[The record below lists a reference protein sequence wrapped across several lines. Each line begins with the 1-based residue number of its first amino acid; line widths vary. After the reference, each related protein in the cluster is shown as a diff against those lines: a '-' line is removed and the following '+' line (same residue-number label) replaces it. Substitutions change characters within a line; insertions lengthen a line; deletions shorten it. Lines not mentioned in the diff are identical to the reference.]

1 MGRDFKKNKVKVDL
15 ASYPLYLVQG
25 VPKVGKTTLM
35 YDLAQYVYGDVDK
48 MLLISFKDEEGYNHL
63 DGVLVEQLNY
73 WSKVPKKA
81 LKVNPDE
88 ISFTN
93 LVDDIIENN
102 HEYGFKMITF
112 DTFDKL
118 VELGIDEVK
127 RLHQEQKGTPCKSL
141 NDALGGYG
149 KGRDKLL
156 ELMLEP
162 INKLRKAGIAI
173 FILAHTKYKQKMDDS
188 TGTEYDQL
196 TNSLRHDFYACY
208 SNIAQMIVTI
218 DIERSIVDGKQ
229 TGERR
234 MMHFRSNGTV
244 DCGCRFKE
252 VPDKL
257 DLSAENFM
265 LAFETGVK
273 SNMKKDVTDKDIEK
287 IRREEI
293 QEMERVAGIE
303 KEFIVDEKK
312 NGELLKTIQS
322 LFISAEDNKKNKAKA
337 LVKEY
342 GLSGFT
348 DTNFPTKHI
357 ENILSALQ

>member
-1 MGRDFKKNKVKVDL
+1 MARNFKKNKVKVDL
-15 ASYPLYLVQG
+15 ASYPLYLIQG

-35 YDLAQYVYGDVDK
+35 YDIAKYVYGDSDK
-48 MLLISFKDEEGYNHL
+48 MLLMSFKDEEGYNHL
-63 DGVLVEQLNY
+63 DGVVVEELNY

-81 LKVNPDE
+81 LKINPDE
-88 ISFTN
+88 ISFTE
-93 LVDDIIENN
+93 LIDDIIENN
-102 HEYGFKMITF
+102 DEYGFKMIVL
-112 DTFDKL
+112 DTFDKE

-162 INKLRKAGIAI
+162 IRKLRKAGIAV
-173 FILAHTKYKQKMDDS
+173 FVLAHTKYKNKMDDA

-218 DIERSIVDGKQ
+218 DIERNISEGKQ
-229 TGERR
+229 IGEKR
-234 MMHFRSNGTV
+234 MMHFRSDGTV

-252 VPDKL
+252 VPYKL
-257 DLSAENFM
+257 ELSAENFM

-273 SNMKKDVTDKDIEK
+273 SSMNSNATEKDIESQRK
-287 IRREEI
+287 DEI
-293 QEMERVAGIE
+293 KELERVAEIQ
-303 KEFIVDEKK
+303 KENKVDLVK
-312 NGELLKTIQS
+312 NEEMLSEIQK
-322 LFISAEDNKKNKAKA
+322 LFISAPEDKKATAKE
-337 LVKEY
+337 LVKKH

-348 DTNFPTKHI
+348 DTNFPTS
-357 ENILSALQ
+357 NIKEILDALK